1 MNNHHHCYLGRFHC
15 RYSQMMLAHPAINT
29 KEPHSLWMRQKLLIC
44 LSSKHSFAMPLHE
57 IVVQGSL
64 PGQISLRFTISC
76 PKSCESRIRWKPKQF
91 VSCTTEFCKHAFGT
105 NSYCLQGKFNNGS
118 FVVLLIQHLIE
129 STVVKIWRLALALS
143 INKCIGHIETYFIL
157 VKKSNYNAQ
166 FPILI

>member
-1 MNNHHHCYLGRFHC
+1 
-15 RYSQMMLAHPAINT
+15 MLTHPAINT

-105 NSYCLQGKFNNGS
+105 NSYCLQGKFNNGC
-118 FVVLLIQHLIE
+118 FVVLFIQRLIE
-129 STVVKIWRLALALS
+129 STGVKIWRLALALS

-157 VKKSNYNAQ
+157 VKKTVTIMFKPQY
-166 FPILI
+166 